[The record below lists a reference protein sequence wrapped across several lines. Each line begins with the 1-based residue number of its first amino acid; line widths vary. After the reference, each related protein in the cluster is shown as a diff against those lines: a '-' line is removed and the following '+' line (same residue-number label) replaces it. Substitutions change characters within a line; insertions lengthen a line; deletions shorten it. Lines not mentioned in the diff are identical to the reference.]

1 MPQANLG
8 INRRKR
14 RPEVEAQRKRFDA
27 FIDKAATKEDSEEL
41 NREKKRVRFEEQD
54 AAPEKPDVDDKAQTE
69 TAPTGSSSSTEAS
82 SSSGSKSSSSKRGP
96 IEDVEDPE
104 RGVRAKVQEKRGEK
118 RPEDADPERKVR
130 ATVPEKR
137 WQKRVSEDDGR
148 ADLDEAAAAARMAR
162 DAAEAGLARAREK
175 SVRIEA
181 VAGRWCD
188 VVDEDWQL
196 DPFLDKQVWSESQRA
211 ALEVES
217 GDEGI
222 EDFGFEE
229 VENSAER
236 GLFI

>member
-69 TAPTGSSSSTEAS
+69 TAPSGSSSTEAS

-104 RGVRAKVQEKRGEK
+104 RGVRAKAQEKRGEK
-118 RPEDADPERKVR
+118 RSEDADSQREVR
-130 ATVPEKR
+130 AKLQEKR
-137 WQKRVSEDDGR
+137 GPKRVSEDDGR